1 MRLNT
6 LTHAPEGA
14 EIHPPLVV
22 AHGLFGSA
30 RNWGGV
36 AKRLA
41 QGRRVVA
48 VDMRNHGESPW
59 SDEMTYPAMAADLAE
74 ALADAAGPGGEADLL
89 GHSMGGKAAMACALT
104 QSPPLRRLIVADV
117 APVPYRHSHAGY
129 VAAMQGIDLGALT
142 RRSEAEALLAPHVP
156 DRSMRAFL
164 LHSLANSPEGLRW
177 RLNLDALADGMA
189 GLVDWPAP
197 DARWQGPALFLAG
210 GKSGYL
216 TEAHH
221 AGVRALFPAARFET
235 IPGADHWLHAD
246 APEEFAAICASF
258 LGAPEA

>member
-6 LTHAPEGA
+6 ITHPAEGP
-14 EIHPPLVV
+14 EIHPPLIV

-59 SDEMTYPAMAADLAE
+59 SDAMGYDDMAEDLAE
-74 ALADAAGPGGEADLL
+74 TLAAEGGGEADLV
-89 GHSMGGKAAMACALT
+89 GHSMGGKAAMMTALT
-104 QSPPLRRLIVADV
+104 RPAGLRRLVVADV
-117 APVPYRHSHAGY
+117 APAAYSHSHAAY
-129 VAAMQGIDLGALT
+129 VAAMRGIDLSTLS
-142 RRSEAEALLAPHVP
+142 RRSEAEALLAPVVE

-164 LHSLANSPEGLRW
+164 LHSLANTPDGLRW
-177 RLNLDALADGMA
+177 RLNLDALASGMA
-189 GLVDWPAP
+189 GLIDWPAP
-197 DARWQGPALFLAG
+197 EGRFDGPALFLAG

-216 TEAHH
+216 REAHH
-221 AGVRALFPAARFET
+221 AAVLALFPAAEFET
-235 IPGADHWLHAD
+235 IPGADHWLHAE
-246 APEEFAAICASF
+246 APVEFAEIVARF
-258 LGAPEA
+258 LEA